1 MTHVF
6 LFGTLCW
13 PDLLDLVGGA
23 SCRAGEEAELPGYH
37 VTWAKGQPF
46 PEIHPKAGCQARGIL
61 LRGCDEQVLARMD
74 HYESG
79 FGYKLHPVTVMA
91 AGGSVQAQVYLPPI
105 LRCACVRTQGSKRG
119 QTRRRR
125 RPLV

>member
-37 VTWAKGQPF
+37 VTWAKGNLFRQSTL
-46 PEIHPKAGCQARGIL
+46 KRAVRRGAFCCGDAMGKFWPVWITMK
-61 LRGCDEQVLARMD
+61 VALAI
-74 HYESG
+74 S
-79 FGYKLHPVTVMA
+79 
-91 AGGSVQAQVYLPPI
+91 
-105 LRCACVRTQGSKRG
+105 C
-119 QTRRRR
+119 TR
-125 RPLV
+125 

>member
-37 VTWAKGQPF
+37 VTWAKGQAF
-46 PEIHPKAGCQARGIL
+46 
-61 LRGCDEQVLARMD
+61 
-74 HYESG
+74 SG
-79 FGYKLHPVTVMA
+79 N
-91 AGGSVQAQVYLPPI
+91 PP
-105 LRCACVRTQGSKRG
+105 
-119 QTRRRR
+119 
-125 RPLV
+125 